1 MSKST
6 GQRKARPT
14 RKDVALAAGVA
25 PSTVSLVL
33 GNRAAELGI
42 SQETQARVE
51 AAVKELG
58 YYPNRN
64 ILAALRGRTGN
75 IGLYLRSD
83 QWGTN
88 FGYWAC
94 LRAAIESAASA
105 LDVAILVYCGR
116 PSISTEEVFARH
128 AGGVV
133 DGVMVLNSANDPIA
147 SRLLETGIP
156 AVQLGDAKGV
166 LPYVAIDAGDGVRQA
181 TEHLAA
187 RGRKCPCYLNF
198 HSEYKGSEDERI
210 EAFRGHSRTV
220 FGEAGDVIEAPWG
233 TDALE
238 AILTCG
244 RPIDSV
250 VCASDEHAYS
260 LMKAAALRGIRVPD
274 DLAITGFDCLPLLG
288 TGPLMTSVQTPLE
301 DLAKTGL
308 DLLHELING
317 ETEVESRILPV
328 TLRIGDTT

>member
-1 MSKST
+1 MSKNT

-42 SQETQARVE
+42 SPETQARVE
-51 AAVKELG
+51 AAVRELG

-116 PSISTEEVFARH
+116 PEISTEEIFARH

-147 SRLLETGIP
+147 ARLLETGIP
-156 AVQLGDAKGV
+156 AIQLGDAKGV

-181 TEHLAA
+181 VDHLASQ
-187 RGRKCPCYLNF
+187 GRKRPCYLNF

-210 EAFRGHSRTV
+210 EAFRVHSLSA
-220 FGEAGDVIEAPWG
+220 FGRSGEVIEAPWG
-233 TDALE
+233 TDSLD
-238 AILTCG
+238 AILSCG
-244 RPIDSV
+244 APIDSV
-250 VCASDEHAYS
+250 VCGSDEHAYS
-260 LMKAAALRGIRVPD
+260 LMKAASLRGIKIPEE
-274 DLAITGFDCLPLLG
+274 LAITGFDCLPLLG
-288 TGPLMTSVQTPLE
+288 TGPLMTSVQTPLT

-308 DLLHELING
+308 DLLHRQING
-317 ETEVESRILPV
+317 ETEVQSQILPV
-328 TLRIGDTT
+328 SLRIGSTT